1 MITLDKFQS
10 SDFLPFLHQFFK
22 VRLEGEDLLDL
33 ELVRVAEVGANSMQ
47 GARKPFSLQ
56 FLGPV
61 SRQYLQQHT
70 YCLEHEFFGVLDLFI
85 VPLGPET
92 GRMRYEAIFS

>member
-1 MITLDKFQS
+1 MITLDKLQG
-10 SDFLPFLHQFFK
+10 SDFLPFLHQFFR
-22 VRLEGEDLLDL
+22 VRLDGEDVFDL
-33 ELVRVAEVGANSMQ
+33 ELVSVAEVGPNSMQ

-70 YCLEHEFFGVLDLFI
+70 YYLEHAYFGVLDLFI

>member
-1 MITLDKFQS
+1 MITLDKLQS

-22 VRLEGEDLLDL
+22 VRLDGEDVFDL
-33 ELVRVAEVGANSMQ
+33 ELVSVAEFGPNSMQ

-70 YCLEHEFFGVLDLFI
+70 YCLEHANFGVLELFI
-85 VPLGPET
+85 VPLGPEA